1 MRPPF
6 PLPPRDEGIR
16 VPGILLL
23 RTDGGSESD
32 AWDDVLER
40 MGELPGMRPPGAG
53 GAAEAEAPIPRRLIV
68 AEEPGWRGSARA
80 TPQEIAAAFDRPGA
94 WIPDLVVLTDVRTAR
109 DAEARPLLAFSGSDG
124 QAFWVTPR
132 QTAMAY
138 LALHRG
144 LSFTF
149 DGFAEEAPAEWED
162 GEEREPEEEDGD
174 EPAGFALETRTDP
187 PRYTPPARAL
197 PVLVQETDL
206 LVRTDFGDDAAWASV
221 VDRVRR
227 GRGAASDVIE
237 DFGEY
242 VTFVDD
248 PAFAGATP
256 EQVMAQV
263 RPGADLEAMISD
275 TVLIA
280 DSATLREPGHP
291 VRVVPLED
299 EVGHSFRVD
308 AEVAGIMVV
317 NLALGNMDLG
327 DWREDDA

>member
-1 MRPPF
+1 MPP
-6 PLPPRDEGIR
+6 
-16 VPGILLL
+16 
-23 RTDGGSESD
+23 
-32 AWDDVLER
+32 
-40 MGELPGMRPPGAG
+40 
-53 GAAEAEAPIPRRLIV
+53 
-68 AEEPGWRGSARA
+68 
-80 TPQEIAAAFDRPGA
+80 PQEIAAAFDRPGA
-94 WIPDLVVLTDVRTAR
+94 WIPDLVVLTDARTAR

-124 QAFWVTPR
+124 QAFWITPR

-162 GEEREPEEEDGD
+162 GEETEPEEEDGY

-227 GRGAASDVIE
+227 GRGASLDVIE

-242 VTFVDD
+242 VTFIDD

-263 RPGADLEAMISD
+263 RPGADPEAMISD

-280 DSATLREPGHP
+280 DTATLREPGHP

-299 EVGHSFRVD
+299 EVGDSFRVD

>member
-6 PLPPRDEGIR
+6 PLPPRDEAIR

-23 RTDGGSESD
+23 RTDGGSDSD
-32 AWDDVLER
+32 AWNDVLER

-53 GAAEAEAPIPRRLIV
+53 GAAEAGAAIPRRLIV
-68 AEEPGWRGSARA
+68 AEEPGWGGSTRA

-94 WIPDLVVLTDVRTAR
+94 WIPDLVVLTDARTAR

-124 QAFWVTPR
+124 QAFWITPR

-144 LSFTF
+144 LSFTL

-162 GEEREPEEEDGD
+162 GEAPDPEEEDEY
-174 EPAGFALETRTDP
+174 EPAGLALEALDTP
-187 PRYTPPARAL
+187 PRYTPPAREL
-197 PVLVQETDL
+197 PVLAQETDL
-206 LVRTDFGDDAAWASV
+206 LVRTDFTDDAAWASV
-221 VDRVRR
+221 IETVRR
-227 GRGAASDVIE
+227 GRGASLDVIE
-237 DFGEY
+237 DFAEY

-248 PAFAGATP
+248 PAFADATP

-263 RPGADLEAMISD
+263 RPGADPEELISD
-275 TVLIA
+275 VVLIA
-280 DSATLREPGHP
+280 DAATMREPGQT

-299 EVGHSFRVD
+299 EVGLSFRVD

-317 NLALGNMDLG
+317 NLALGNMGLE